1 MGVDPTLVVVQL
13 LSLACVVHL
22 WTRSTQVWRKALW
35 SLLVILPIA
44 GPIYYCTA
52 CDPPDVQDEV
62 DRAKPT
68 TDLL

>member
-1 MGVDPTLVVVQL
+1 MDVDPTLVVVQL

-44 GPIYYCTA
+44 GPIFYGAA
-52 CDPPDVQDEV
+52 CDPPDVQAEV
-62 DRAKPT
+62 DRALET
-68 TDLL
+68 TG